1 MTVIDILTRVD
12 AICQKYDKYDVDKL
26 NGANVAGDDPFARLY
41 ASVDADVNQCVEKAE
56 AAKQEKNRAA
66 VVALNAEIRRTK
78 AKLLEEDLPKL
89 QRLAVKK
96 MKPSSGPPA
105 MGDEATTPKRRWPV
119 EEDEDTGPDLISR
132 LPDDVLGDVVTL
144 LPTADGARTQ
154 ALSRRWRLLWR
165 SALLNLEARVA
176 ASPDEGA
183 RPRPSL
189 PTAATPAA
197 SRSTGTHAP
206 TASPPSM
213 AGSSLL
219 PSTASRSSSSTTTPV
234 DEERTAATRFFFAQ
248 TARDNDMWVPATRCR
263 AAGHVGMV
271 KGLTKEEIATR
282 SDLVAALPDR
292 IQSIPDGSSTATKKN
307 GTWGASG
314 SRTGGAI
321 KFDTTADGNFDDEY
335 FKGTEESNQFRR
347 EYEMRRMKQDEGL
360 DVIGEGLETL
370 KNMASDMNEELD
382 RQVPLMDEMDDKVD
396 RANADLKNTNVRLKE
411 TVLQLR
417 SSRNFCIDIILL
429 CVILGIAAYL
439 YKWSLLNPQ
448 CITTILLADPPDP
461 SKIREED
468 IIGVTVL
475 LLTCSYMG
483 QEFMRDDEQ
492 LREEPPAKVL
502 IDRVQRN
509 ILADKPRVTK
519 FPINFHPEP
528 STSAGQQQQEPQ
540 TASPENH
547 TGNGDGSKPE
557 ADQ

>member
-26 NGANVAGDDPFARLY
+26 NGANVAGGDAFAIQY
-41 ASVDADVNQCVEKAE
+41 ASVDAEINQCVEKAE
-56 AAKQEKNRAA
+56 TAKQEKNRAA

-96 MKPSSGPPA
+96 
-105 MGDEATTPKRRWPV
+105 
-119 EEDEDTGPDLISR
+119 
-132 LPDDVLGDVVTL
+132 
-144 LPTADGARTQ
+144 
-154 ALSRRWRLLWR
+154 
-165 SALLNLEARVA
+165 
-176 ASPDEGA
+176 
-183 RPRPSL
+183 
-189 PTAATPAA
+189 
-197 SRSTGTHAP
+197 
-206 TASPPSM
+206 
-213 AGSSLL
+213 
-219 PSTASRSSSSTTTPV
+219 
-234 DEERTAATRFFFAQ
+234 
-248 TARDNDMWVPATRCR
+248 
-263 AAGHVGMV
+263 V

-321 KFDTTADGNFDDEY
+321 QFDTTPDGNFDAEY
-335 FKGTEESNQFRR
+335 FKGTKESNQFRG
-347 EYEMRRMKQDEGL
+347 EYEMRRMKQDDDLE
-360 DVIGEGLETL
+360 VIGEGLETL

-382 RQVPLMDEMDDKVD
+382 RQVPLMDEMDEKVD

-439 YKWSLLNPQ
+439 YNCRPPAQKSDPQPPRLAQSLSSSPPLLDPARLPPAAAAMSAVNITNVAVLDNPTAFLNPFQ
-448 CITTILLADPPDP
+448 FEISYECLVPLDDDLEWKLIYVGSAEDENYDQQLESVLVGPVNVGTYRFVLQADPPDP

-483 QEFMRDDEQ
+483 QEFMRVGYYVNNDYDDEQ

-547 TGNGDGSKPE
+547 AGIRIPNPFFGPDATASGLSH
-557 ADQ
+557 